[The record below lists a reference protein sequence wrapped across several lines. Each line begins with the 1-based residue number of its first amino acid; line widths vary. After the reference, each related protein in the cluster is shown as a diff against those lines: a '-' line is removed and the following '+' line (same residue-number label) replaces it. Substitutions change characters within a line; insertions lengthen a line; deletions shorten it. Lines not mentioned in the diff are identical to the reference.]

1 MKKYNLQSYCNPS
14 TMAAITVFSRVATGK
29 THLQTKTM
37 ARHGPS
43 SMPLKRTCRFEQA
56 EIKKPQQL
64 IFTPKEIKWK
74 PLKLFAASS
83 SNSNIDIGFDSP
95 SHIIMEFY
103 STINGKNLK
112 QLDKL
117 IADDCFFE
125 DYSFPTPFKGKKEA
139 LNFLD
144 QLIACMGRNM
154 KFNVEHIWQGD
165 DSTAGANWHLDW
177 NKISVPFTRGCSY
190 YKVAS
195 DGDRLVIKE
204 ARILIESP
212 IKLGGLALSIFK
224 MVTFLFDAFPAA
236 TEWFLKSPHVIF
248 QLLLKSYKIAVE
260 PIISPLLEWY
270 IRLLNFTAY
279 ILAFTLQI
287 LQYLVKIFNM

>member
-1 MKKYNLQSYCNPS
+1 
-14 TMAAITVFSRVATGK
+14 MAAITGFPVVVSGK
-29 THLQTKTM
+29 THLRTKTM
-37 ARHGPS
+37 ARHGHA

-56 EIKKPQQL
+56 EIKKAQQL
-64 IFTPKEIKWK
+64 IFTTKEIKWK

-83 SNSNIDIGFDSP
+83 SDSYIDIDFVSP
-95 SHIIMEFY
+95 AYIIMEFY
-103 STINGKNLK
+103 SAINGKNLK

-117 IADDCFFE
+117 IANDCFFE

-139 LNFLD
+139 LHFLD
-144 QLIACMGRNM
+144 QLIACMGQNM

-165 DSTAGANWHLDW
+165 ESTAGANWHLDW
-177 NKISVPFTRGCSY
+177 NKITVPFTRGCSY
-190 YKVAS
+190 YKLAS
-195 DGDRLVIKE
+195 DGDRIVIKE
-204 ARILIESP
+204 ARVLTESP
-212 IKLGGLALSIFK
+212 IKLGGLALSLLK

-236 TEWFLKSPHVIF
+236 TEWSLKSPHVIF
-248 QLLLKSYKIAVE
+248 QLLSKSYKIAVE

-270 IRLLNFTAY
+270 IRLLNFAAY